1 MKEFNANEFCRAIY
15 LRSEPS
21 VDLATV
27 ERQVDCT
34 EHKLKIS
41 ECDKVYEEFGVK
53 GGTDLYMQCNMWLLC
68 SGPQLVEG

>member
-1 MKEFNANEFCRAIY
+1 MY

-27 ERQVDCT
+27 EGQVDCSK
-34 EHKLKIS
+34 HRLKIS
-41 ECDKVYEEFGVK
+41 VCEKIYEEFGVEK
-53 GGTDLYMQCNMWLLC
+53 GTDLEMDCNMWLLN